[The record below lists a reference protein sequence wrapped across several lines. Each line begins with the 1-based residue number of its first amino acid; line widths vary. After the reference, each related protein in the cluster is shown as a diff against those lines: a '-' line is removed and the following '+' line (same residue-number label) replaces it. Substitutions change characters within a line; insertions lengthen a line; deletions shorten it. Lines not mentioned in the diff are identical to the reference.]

1 MVIFVGFGTKA
12 NKLSVT
18 LVEPRVMKLMNAPT
32 RISVIVVVK
41 RVILSVIVLIPGAL
55 GSLMFKILL
64 QRALPIA
71 STPVLG
77 LIEMLIMI
85 TLLRAPRFLSLIQ
98 GLFLLLL
105 MDWVL
110 GMLIKIFL
118 PRVSRSASEAELD
131 PGSCPSGDVHQDLPA
146 QGASVAEPES
156 DPGSSCVSTGISV
169 CDDSPE
175 LVIKE
180 FCSSS

>member
-1 MVIFVGFGTKA
+1 MAIFVKFGEKA

-18 LVEPRVMKLMNAPT
+18 LVEPRVTTLMNAPT
-32 RISVIVVVK
+32 RISVIVVAK

-71 STPVLG
+71 YTLVLG
-77 LIEMLIMI
+77 LIEMLITI
-85 TLLRAPRFLSLIQ
+85 PLLRAPRSLSLIQ

-110 GMLIKIFL
+110 EMLIKIFL
-118 PRVSRSASEAELD
+118 PRVSRLLRLSWI
-131 PGSCPSGDVHQDLPA
+131 QDLVRLVMLIKTLPPRVPRSLSLNQI
-146 QGASVAEPES
+146 QGLLLFRL
-156 DPGSSCVSTGISV
+156 VSA
-169 CDDSPE
+169 
-175 LVIKE
+175 LVMIALN
-180 FCSSS
+180 